1 MLSAMD
7 CYVGGL
13 NNMHRSFDSSPYS
26 GVYGSRVCSGVTMP
40 GFYAHNYRSDRRQHG
55 NCCLS
60 EEMANELTPIFHDA
74 HFITR
79 GNEYAPVPLCARG
92 IPHNLTPGVHSCL
105 DDYCNFMEDLRAV
118 SGREDEDTCDS
129 IMVLPFSAF
138 SQMLRPD
145 VESTVDAS
153 LRTCFR
159 DPDLISANT
168 GRAFLVDSTSEEE
181 AIVKEPLFRRPSQ
194 VGISE
199 NPFGTCYENVD
210 TFFNACNLVALI
222 AHSACRAKNSS
233 ATAEEILD
241 HLHALIDHFVN
252 GVEEDCDSTDGSISE
267 DLVHETGY
275 MDAVWAADTLT
286 LLNVLYPSAFEIGG
300 TCLLEGISV
309 ASPRVRQAGRPVVLS
324 SILDE
329 DDLHE
334 VRCFWDRFNR
344 ENHDVCAWRAGLLP
358 LLDSILTNYGSH
370 DIDDQTRKQFKQNL
384 ETAVRAVW
392 LVHSPDGVSRP
403 PDASPLNDA
412 SCTAEVCRV
421 HIDPIFVGDEE
432 TGVEQQASPVG
443 LKPHTYRQVLALL
456 MASAIEDVKVQA
468 CLNEGGLGLR
478 VSSDATIL
486 DEDGEER
493 TDKAT
498 SPVQTEGVAAAYGS
512 HEDRIRNAISQR
524 KAWDA
529 NAALLTPVFT
539 AVSWPRDIETRVRGE
554 FGTADILKR
563 DAANRVQDSQLLQP
577 SYVRSKHAMMRA
589 AASVVPSRV
598 NMSV

>member
-1 MLSAMD
+1 
-7 CYVGGL
+7 
-13 NNMHRSFDSSPYS
+13 
-26 GVYGSRVCSGVTMP
+26 
-40 GFYAHNYRSDRRQHG
+40 
-55 NCCLS
+55 
-60 EEMANELTPIFHDA
+60 
-74 HFITR
+74 
-79 GNEYAPVPLCARG
+79 
-92 IPHNLTPGVHSCL
+92 
-105 DDYCNFMEDLRAV
+105 
-118 SGREDEDTCDS
+118 
-129 IMVLPFSAF
+129 
-138 SQMLRPD
+138 
-145 VESTVDAS
+145 
-153 LRTCFR
+153 
-159 DPDLISANT
+159 
-168 GRAFLVDSTSEEE
+168 
-181 AIVKEPLFRRPSQ
+181 
-194 VGISE
+194 
-199 NPFGTCYENVD
+199 
-210 TFFNACNLVALI
+210 
-222 AHSACRAKNSS
+222 
-233 ATAEEILD
+233 
-241 HLHALIDHFVN
+241 
-252 GVEEDCDSTDGSISE
+252 
-267 DLVHETGY
+267 
-275 MDAVWAADTLT
+275 
-286 LLNVLYPSAFEIGG
+286 
-300 TCLLEGISV
+300 
-309 ASPRVRQAGRPVVLS
+309 
-324 SILDE
+324 
-329 DDLHE
+329 
-334 VRCFWDRFNR
+334 
-344 ENHDVCAWRAGLLP
+344 
-358 LLDSILTNYGSH
+358 
-370 DIDDQTRKQFKQNL
+370 
-384 ETAVRAVW
+384 
-392 LVHSPDGVSRP
+392 
-403 PDASPLNDA
+403 
-412 SCTAEVCRV
+412 V